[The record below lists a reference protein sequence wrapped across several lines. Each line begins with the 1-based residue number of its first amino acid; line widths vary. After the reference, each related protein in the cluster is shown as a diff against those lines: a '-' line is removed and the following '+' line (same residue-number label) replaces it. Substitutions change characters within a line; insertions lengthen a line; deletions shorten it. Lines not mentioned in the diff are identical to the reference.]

1 MNLPDPLEIS
11 VKAAIAMSVA
21 DQFRRAGTHV
31 TGDELS
37 KIVDAEYSKVKY
49 FLANTNLSYPSCD
62 SSNSEYTFDPI
73 TKPSNQ
79 PSFCTTG

>member
-49 FLANTNLSYPSCD
+49 SIL
-62 SSNSEYTFDPI
+62 
-73 TKPSNQ
+73 
-79 PSFCTTG
+79 CTVQ